1 MKVKKVY
8 AGKWTLAITFILLG
22 VSILWN
28 MYGTPQIAVADFYP
42 LVFVFLGLE
51 LIIKALV
58 RKGRPVS
65 LEGGSILLLVLI
77 MIFINVMPFS
87 FFGPR
92 SNDLFSEDHPVGEFF
107 RELSQ
112 GNFVINFEGIGRF
125 NTDYEIE
132 ESFIPEDLNAI
143 KVQNAFGDV
152 FVEPWEE
159 EDIRVIIQVQ
169 SNNEDEEYVED
180 LREELLSSEILPEGT
195 LVLTS
200 NNRRYLE
207 DARVNS
213 LRMNYRILIP
223 EGKIFSSLEIVNEFG
238 DVGISETEGGLIVNN
253 RHGDVEISGN
263 DEATEVENRFGDVS
277 LTALR
282 GELRILNRH
291 GDVTLENE
299 EETVTG
305 ISIENEF
312 GSVHLQL
319 SEEQSAVFD
328 LHTRFGR
335 IIENLDLTEG
345 GFEEEQGLNEEIFKG
360 TIRAGGVVVTVDNR
374 HGDIEIEIGD

>member
-1 MKVKKVY
+1 MKKVY

-253 RHGDVEISGN
+253 RHG
-263 DEATEVENRFGDVS
+263 
-277 LTALR
+277 
-282 GELRILNRH
+282 H